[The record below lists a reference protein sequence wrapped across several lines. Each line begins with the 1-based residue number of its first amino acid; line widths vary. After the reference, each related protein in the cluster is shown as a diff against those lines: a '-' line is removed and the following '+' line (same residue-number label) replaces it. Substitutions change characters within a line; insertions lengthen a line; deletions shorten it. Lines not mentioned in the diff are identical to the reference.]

1 MSRQLH
7 FGTTYQVQYGYGG
20 MFGSDG
26 QDALY
31 DIFSMFEIENN
42 ADDIYTDDYEVEREE
57 LKRLRQILID
67 KDEKYRE
74 NEEEL
79 TRYLT
84 KIEMTLEE
92 CGSTEIQT
100 QAWVDAN
107 THEYIGE
114 TGIDRDDN
122 WCNECEA
129 HNYFCTKTEFVERME
144 AWWGDADF
152 PTMER
157 VTGYRQDDFSPE
169 EGYQDFVDACN
180 EWWKAKS
187 YDEKRAIFKENNSEE

>member
-20 MFGSDG
+20 IFGSDG

-42 ADDIYTDDYEVEREE
+42 AEDIYTDDYEIEREE
-57 LKRLRQILID
+57 LKRLRQMLID

-84 KIEMTLEE
+84 KIEMTLDEFITKVLDRLINE
-92 CGSTEIQT
+92 SDQ
-100 QAWVDAN
+100 QN
-107 THEYIGE
+107 EYVLIS
-114 TGIDRDDN
+114 
-122 WCNECEA
+122 W
-129 HNYFCTKTEFVERME
+129 Y
-144 AWWGDADF
+144 
-152 PTMER
+152 
-157 VTGYRQDDFSPE
+157 
-169 EGYQDFVDACN
+169 
-180 EWWKAKS
+180 
-187 YDEKRAIFKENNSEE
+187 

>member
-42 ADDIYTDDYEVEREE
+42 AEDIYTDDYEVEREE
-57 LKRLRQILID
+57 LKRLRQMLTD

-79 TRYLT
+79 NKCLE
-84 KIEMTLEE
+84 KIEMSLEE
-92 CGSTEIQT
+92 FITE
-100 QAWVDAN
+100 VLN
-107 THEYIGE
+107 TLIDESDQKNEYVLIS
-114 TGIDRDDN
+114 
-122 WCNECEA
+122 W
-129 HNYFCTKTEFVERME
+129 Y
-144 AWWGDADF
+144 
-152 PTMER
+152 
-157 VTGYRQDDFSPE
+157 
-169 EGYQDFVDACN
+169 
-180 EWWKAKS
+180 
-187 YDEKRAIFKENNSEE
+187 